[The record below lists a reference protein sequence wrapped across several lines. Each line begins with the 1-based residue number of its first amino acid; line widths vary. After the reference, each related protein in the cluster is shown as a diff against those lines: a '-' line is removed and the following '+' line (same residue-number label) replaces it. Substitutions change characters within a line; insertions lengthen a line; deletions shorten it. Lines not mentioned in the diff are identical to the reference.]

1 MSIDDK
7 NKKTGRVH
15 HPQTT
20 DDKIDEGVMGDIN
33 SSSGEAPEN
42 VISDTHSARM
52 DKKHG
57 RHNANPITGAN
68 PRGL

>member
-1 MSIDDK
+1 MPIENEKRDQGK
-7 NKKTGRVH
+7 HPAKKLPVE
-15 HPQTT
+15 PME
-20 DDKIDEGVMGDIN
+20 EGLGDIN

-42 VISDTHSARM
+42 VISNSHSARA

-68 PRGL
+68 PRGI

>member
-1 MSIDDK
+1 MPVENEERGKRPRRD
-7 NKKTGRVH
+7 T
-15 HPQTT
+15 P
-20 DDKIDEGVMGDIN
+20 DEQIEEGLGDIN

-42 VISDTHSARM
+42 VISDSHSAKA

-68 PRGL
+68 PRGI